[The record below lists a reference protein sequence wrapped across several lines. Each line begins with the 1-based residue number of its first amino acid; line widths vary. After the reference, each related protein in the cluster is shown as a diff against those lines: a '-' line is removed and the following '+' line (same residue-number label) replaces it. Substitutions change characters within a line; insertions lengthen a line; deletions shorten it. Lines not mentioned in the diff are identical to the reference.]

1 MAKSVGL
8 SLSVSKL
15 IIFIVVM
22 VYITTYLAGLLRLK
36 KENDTILNHHLPQ
49 VTNKVGLHS
58 YSKKLTTNYFI
69 KKQTVDLNWTCLL
82 FKSLDVELERGREIL
97 ILSWTKWFGDDQMVG
112 DSMQGVHFNR
122 THDDGTFSR
131 CKNPAAQR

>member
-1 MAKSVGL
+1 M
-8 SLSVSKL
+8 
-15 IIFIVVM
+15 
-22 VYITTYLAGLLRLK
+22 
-36 KENDTILNHHLPQ
+36 
-49 VTNKVGLHS
+49 
-58 YSKKLTTNYFI
+58 
-69 KKQTVDLNWTCLL
+69 CLL

-112 DSMQGVHFNR
+112 DSMEGVNFNG

>member
-69 KKQTVDLNWTCLL
+69 KKL
-82 FKSLDVELERGREIL
+82 FIVQVSGRGIRKRKRNIDIIL
-97 ILSWTKWFGDDQMVG
+97 DQMVWRRPNG
-112 DSMQGVHFNR
+112 RRFHG
-122 THDDGTFSR
+122 R
-131 CKNPAAQR
+131 CQF